1 MSGKE
6 GYALFFL
13 LLGALN
19 GDDRDFVLALYER
32 YGDFLYKTAYDILK
46 NQSDAEDAVQDVMCK
61 IIKHLDK
68 FESSSERAIQNQ
80 IVIYI
85 SSIARNTAI
94 DAYRKRARTMQKET
108 GLYIQTEDGEETAV
122 ELEDEDTDIEDI
134 AVTKETRAAVQ
145 HALLTLSR
153 DLQDAVNLVYLCG
166 YSCVEAADVL
176 CISDNAVRARIFKAR
191 KKLRTMLEVC
201 SS

>member
-1 MSGKE
+1 M
-6 GYALFFL
+6 FFL

-19 GDDRDFVLALYER
+19 EDDRDFVLALYER

-108 GLYIQTEDGEETAV
+108 GLYIQTEDA
-122 ELEDEDTDIEDI
+122 DIEDI

-176 CISDNAVRARIFKAR
+176 CISDSAVRARIFKAR
-191 KKLRTMLEVC
+191 KKLRAMLEVC

>member
-1 MSGKE
+1 M
-6 GYALFFL
+6 FFL

-19 GDDRDFVLALYER
+19 EDDRDFVLALYER

-61 IIKHLDK
+61 IIKHL
-68 FESSSERAIQNQ
+68 ESSSERDIQNQ

-122 ELEDEDTDIEDI
+122 ELEDEDADIEDI

-191 KKLRTMLEVC
+191 KKLRAMLEVR

>member
-1 MSGKE
+1 M
-6 GYALFFL
+6 FFL
-13 LLGALN
+13 LLGVLN
-19 GDDRDFVLALYER
+19 EDDRDFVLALYER

-94 DAYRKRARTMQKET
+94 DAYRKRARTMQKGPGCT
-108 GLYIQTEDGEETAV
+108 YRPRT
-122 ELEDEDTDIEDI
+122 
-134 AVTKETRAAVQ
+134 
-145 HALLTLSR
+145 
-153 DLQDAVNLVYLCG
+153 
-166 YSCVEAADVL
+166 
-176 CISDNAVRARIFKAR
+176 AR
-191 KKLRTMLEVC
+191 KRRSSWKTRTPTSKTLPSPRKPGRRC
-201 SS
+201 STPCSR

>member
-1 MSGKE
+1 M
-6 GYALFFL
+6 FFL

-19 GDDRDFVLALYER
+19 EDDRDFVLALYER

-122 ELEDEDTDIEDI
+122 ELEDEDADIEDI
-134 AVTKETRAAVQ
+134 AVTKETRTAVQ

-153 DLQDAVNLVYLCG
+153 DLQDAVNLVL
-166 YSCVEAADVL
+166 L
-176 CISDNAVRARIFKAR
+176 
-191 KKLRTMLEVC
+191 LR
-201 SS
+201 